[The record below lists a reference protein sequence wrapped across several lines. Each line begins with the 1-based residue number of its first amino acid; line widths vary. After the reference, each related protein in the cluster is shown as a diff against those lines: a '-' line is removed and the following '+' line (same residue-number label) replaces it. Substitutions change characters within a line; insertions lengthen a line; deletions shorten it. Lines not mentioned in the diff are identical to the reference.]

1 MPVEAL
7 FRDDRGALAVP
18 ETDTQWDEWVSASQ
32 TRNHALDHPL
42 LDWLDRHG
50 EAHGFTP
57 DPVDERTDFGAF
69 IMDKGRKFERAVV
82 DHLRGLTD
90 VRTILPEGA
99 SRAER
104 RDPAA
109 AEATFAALAEG
120 VPIVCQGVL
129 RDAETRTW
137 GAPDLLVRSDVLAD
151 LFPDSLSAEDAAIP
165 APDLGIGARHYR
177 VVDVKYSTLGLAAG
191 GELGNSGSA
200 PAYKVQTYL
209 YNRALGRLQG
219 YLPPDAFL
227 LGRGWMQ
234 TRRGK
239 TTRSGNALDRLAPV
253 ANGYASYVGGRLAD
267 QAADAVDWL
276 RRMRREGHG
285 WQALPEPSVE
295 ELRPNGKADPGVWKS
310 AVRRILTEGED
321 LTQLWNVGVRR
332 RREANAQGLARWTDP
347 RVTPEAV
354 GVAGSGTA
362 PKLRALLEVNRDR
375 ADPPVRPE
383 RIAAARG
390 EWIDEPPLE
399 FYVDFE
405 TVGDLDDDFARFPER
420 GGQTLIFMVGCGH
433 MEAGKWRFKCFIA
446 DRLDEPSEARAI
458 DDWFA
463 HMAAVRARLAP
474 GSNVKVIHWSP
485 HERFT
490 LEDAFDA
497 AMKRHPE
504 KDWRHPDWS
513 WFDFLKRV
521 VREEPLVVRG
531 AHGFGLKAVANAM
544 YALGLVETRWDEGPG
559 DGLGAM
565 VGAWHCEREAARA
578 GTRLID
584 VDLMKG
590 IRSYNEVDCKAMMEL
605 VRYLRRHH

>member
-18 ETDTQWDEWVSASQ
+18 ETDAQWDEWVSASQ
-32 TRNHALDHPL
+32 TRNHALGHPL
-42 LDWLDRHG
+42 IDWLDRHG
-50 EAHGFTP
+50 EAHGFTR
-57 DPVDERTDFGAF
+57 DAVDEATDFGAF
-69 IMDKGRKFERAVV
+69 IMGKGLEFERAAVA
-82 DHLRGLTD
+82 HLRGLTD
-90 VRTILPEGA
+90 MRVILPEGA

-104 RDPAA
+104 RDPAV

-129 RDAETRTW
+129 RDAESRTW

-151 LFPDSLSAEDAAIP
+151 LFPDSLSANEAAVP

-177 VVDVKYSTLGLAAG
+177 VVDIKYSTLGLAAG

-200 PAYKVQTYL
+200 PAYKVQTFL

-219 YLPPDAFL
+219 YLPPTAFL
-227 LGRGWMQ
+227 LGRGWTQ
-234 TRRGK
+234 TRQREKTRGD
-239 TTRSGNALDRLAPV
+239 SALDRLGPV
-253 ANGYASYVGGRLAD
+253 VMNDEL
-267 QAADAVDWL
+267 AADAGEAVDWL

-295 ELRPNGKADPGVWKS
+295 ELRPNGKADPGPWKS
-310 AVRRILTEGED
+310 ALRRILDEGED
-321 LTQLWNVGVRR
+321 LSRLWQAGPTRR
-332 RREANAQGLARWTDP
+332 RKAYDLGITRWTDP
-347 RVTPEAV
+347 RLTPEAL
-354 GVAGSGTA
+354 GMSGA
-362 PKLRALLEVNRDR
+362 MAARLSAQIEVNLDH
-375 ADPPVRPE
+375 AGPLVRPE
-383 RIAAARG
+383 RVAAARD
-390 EWIDEPPLE
+390 EWFDPPLE

-420 GGQTLIFMVGCGH
+420 GGQPLIFMVGCGH
-433 MEAGKWRFKCFIA
+433 LEAGEWKFECFIA

-458 DDWFA
+458 DAWFA

-474 GSNVKVIHWSP
+474 SSRAMVVHWSP

-490 LEDAFDA
+490 LEEAFDA
-497 AMKRHPE
+497 AVKRHPE
-504 KDWRHPDWS
+504 KDWRHPDWA
-513 WFDFLKRV
+513 WFDFLARV
-521 VREEPLVVRG
+521 VREEPVVVRG

-544 YALGLVETRWDEGPG
+544 HALGLVETKWDEGPV

-565 VGAWHCEREAARA
+565 VGAWRCEREAASA
-578 GTRLID
+578 GGRLID
-584 VDLMKG
+584 TDLMRG
-590 IRSYNEVDCKAMMEL
+590 IRRYNEVDCKAMMEL

>member
-1 MPVEAL
+1 MPIEAL
-7 FRDDRGALAVP
+7 FRDTRGVRAVP
-18 ETDTQWDEWVSASQ
+18 ETDAQWDEWVSASQ
-32 TRNHALDHPL
+32 TRNHALGHPL
-42 LDWLDRHG
+42 LDWLERHG
-50 EAHGFTP
+50 EAHGFTR
-57 DPVDERTDFGAF
+57 DAVDERTDFGAF
-69 IMDKGRKFERAVV
+69 IMAKGLEFERAVV
-82 DHLRGLTD
+82 GHLRGLTE
-90 VRTILPEGA
+90 VRTILSEDA
-99 SRAER
+99 RSAER

-137 GAPDLLVRSDVLAD
+137 GAPDLLVRSDVLAE
-151 LFPDSLSAEDAAIP
+151 LFPDSLSASDAAIP

-177 VVDVKYSTLGLAAG
+177 VVDVKYATLGLAAG

-219 YLPPDAFL
+219 YRPPEAFL
-227 LGRGWMQ
+227 LGRGWKQ
-234 TRRGK
+234 RGK
-239 TTRSGNALDRLAPV
+239 IGTNALERLGPV
-253 ANGYASYVGGRLAD
+253 VMSDDLATS
-267 QAADAVDWL
+267 ADEAVAWL
-276 RRMRREGHG
+276 CRMRREGSE

-295 ELRPNGKADPGVWKS
+295 ELRPNAKDKAVPGVWKS
-310 AVRRILTEGED
+310 AVGRILAEGED
-321 LTQLWNVGVRR
+321 LTRLWYVGVGK
-332 RREANAQGLARWTDP
+332 RREANARGLVRWTDP

-354 GVAGSGTA
+354 GVAGSTTA
-362 PKLRALLEVNRDR
+362 PKLRAILDVNCDR
-375 ADPPVRPE
+375 AGPPVRPN

-390 EWIDEPPLE
+390 EWIDEPSLE

-405 TVGDLDDDFARFPER
+405 TVNSLDDDFARFPER
-420 GGQTLIFMVGCGH
+420 GGQPLIFMVGCGH
-433 MEAGKWRFKCFIA
+433 VEAGQWRFECFIA

-458 DDWFA
+458 DAWFA

-485 HERFT
+485 HEQLT
-490 LEDAFDA
+490 LETALDA
-497 AMKRHPE
+497 AVKRHPE
-504 KDWRHPDWS
+504 KEKDWHHPDWL

-544 YALGLVETRWDEGPG
+544 HDLGLTETRWDDGPG

-565 VGAWHCEREAARA
+565 VGAWRCERETPE
-578 GTRLID
+578 GGRLID
-584 VDLMKG
+584 RKLMQD
-590 IRSYNEVDCKAMMEL
+590 IRSYNKVDCKVMMEL
-605 VRYLRRHH
+605 VRHLRRHH

>member
-7 FRDDRGALAVP
+7 FRDDRGVRAVP
-18 ETDTQWDEWVSASQ
+18 ETDAQWGEWVSASQ
-32 TRNHALDHPL
+32 TRNHALGHPL
-42 LDWLDRHG
+42 IDWLESHG
-50 EAHGFTP
+50 EAHGFTR
-57 DPVDERTDFGAF
+57 DAADERTDFGAF
-69 IMDKGRKFERAVV
+69 IMAKGLEFERAVV
-82 DHLRGLTD
+82 GHLRGLTE

-137 GAPDLLVRSDVLAD
+137 GAPDLLVRSDLLAE
-151 LFPDSLSAEDAAIP
+151 LFPASLSANDAAIP

-177 VVDVKYSTLGLAAG
+177 VVDVKYATLGLAAG

-227 LGRGWMQ
+227 LGRGWTQ
-234 TRRGK
+234 TRRGE
-239 TTRSGNALDRLAPV
+239 TSRGGSALDRLGPV
-253 ANGYASYVGGRLAD
+253 PVDDALAASAD
-267 QAADAVDWL
+267 EAVAWL
-276 RRMRREGHG
+276 RRMRREGLG
-285 WQALPEPSVE
+285 WHPLPEPSVE

-310 AVRRILTEGED
+310 ALGRIMAEGED
-321 LTQLWNVGVRR
+321 LSRLWNAGPTRR
-332 RREANAQGLARWTDP
+332 RKAHALGITRWTDP
-347 RVTPEAV
+347 RLTPEAM
-354 GVAGSGTA
+354 GMSGTLA
-362 PKLRALLEVNRDR
+362 ARLRAQLEVNRDR
-375 ADPPVRPE
+375 AGPPVRPA
-383 RIAAARG
+383 RIAAARA
-390 EWIDEPPLE
+390 EWLDPPLE

-420 GGQTLIFMVGCGH
+420 GGQPLIFMVGCGH
-433 MEAGKWRFKCFIA
+433 VEAGEWRFECFIA

-458 DDWFA
+458 DAWFA
-463 HMAAVRARLAP
+463 HMAAVRERLAP
-474 GSNVKVIHWSP
+474 ASRAMVVHWSP

-490 LEDAFDA
+490 LEEAFDA
-497 AMKRHPE
+497 AVKRHPE
-504 KDWRHPDWS
+504 KDWRHPDWA
-513 WFDFLKRV
+513 WFDFLARV
-521 VREEPLVVRG
+521 VREEPVVVRG

-544 YALGLVETRWDEGPG
+544 HALELIETRWDEGPV

-565 VGAWHCEREAARA
+565 VGAWRCAREAASA
-578 GTRLID
+578 GARLID
-584 VDLMKG
+584 TDLMRG
-590 IRSYNEVDCKAMMEL
+590 IRRYNEVDCKVMMEL
-605 VRYLRRHH
+605 VRHLRRHH

>member
-7 FRDDRGALAVP
+7 FRDDRGVRAVP
-18 ETDTQWDEWVSASQ
+18 ETDAQWDEWVSASQ
-32 TRNHALDHPL
+32 TRNHALGHPL

-50 EAHGFTP
+50 EAHGFTR
-57 DPVDERTDFGAF
+57 DAVDERTDFGHF
-69 IMDKGRKFERAVV
+69 VMGKGLEFERVV
-82 DHLRGLTD
+82 VAHLRGLTE
-90 VRTILPEGA
+90 VRTILPERA

-151 LFPDSLSAEDAAIP
+151 LFPDCLSVNEAAVP

-177 VVDVKYSTLGLAAG
+177 VVDVKYATLGLAAG
-191 GELGNSGSA
+191 GELGNAGSA

-219 YLPPDAFL
+219 CLPPEAFL
-227 LGRGWMQ
+227 LGRGWTQM
-234 TRRGK
+234 RRGELA
-239 TTRSGNALDRLAPV
+239 RGDAGMDRLAPV
-253 ANGYASYVGGRLAD
+253 ADGYASYVGGRLAD
-267 QAADAVDWL
+267 QAAEAVAWL
-276 RRMRREGHG
+276 RRMRREGPG
-285 WQALPEPSVE
+285 WHPLPEPSVE
-295 ELRPNGKADPGVWKS
+295 ELRPNGKADAGVWKS
-310 AVRRILTEGED
+310 AVRRILAEGED

-332 RREANAQGLARWTDP
+332 RREANARGLTRWTDP

-354 GVAGSGTA
+354 GVAGSTTA
-362 PKLRALLEVNRDR
+362 PKLRALLKVNRDR
-375 ADPPVRPE
+375 AGPPVRPA
-383 RIAAARG
+383 RIAAARA

-420 GGQTLIFMVGCGH
+420 GGQPLIFMVGCGH
-433 MEAGKWRFKCFIA
+433 VEAGRWRFECFIA

-458 DDWFA
+458 DAWFA

-474 GSNVKVIHWSP
+474 NSRPLAIHWSP
-485 HERFT
+485 HERYT
-490 LEDAFDA
+490 LEEAFDA
-497 AMKRHPE
+497 AVKRHPE
-504 KDWRHPDWS
+504 KDWRHPDWA
-513 WFDFLKRV
+513 WFDFLARV
-521 VREEPLVVRG
+521 VREEPVVVRG
-531 AHGFGLKAVANAM
+531 AHAFGLKAVANAM
-544 YALGLVETRWDEGPG
+544 HGLGLIGTRWDEGPV

-565 VGAWHCEREAARA
+565 VGAWRCERETPA
-578 GTRLID
+578 GGRLID
-584 VDLMKG
+584 HDLMRG
-590 IRSYNEVDCKAMMEL
+590 IRRYNEVDCKVMMEL
-605 VRYLRRHH
+605 VRHLRRHH

>member
-18 ETDTQWDEWVSASQ
+18 ETDAHWDEWVSASQ
-32 TRNHALDHPL
+32 TRNHALGHPL
-42 LDWLDRHG
+42 IDWLDRHG
-50 EAHGFTP
+50 EAHGFTR
-57 DPVDERTDFGAF
+57 DAVDERTDFGAF
-69 IMDKGRKFERAVV
+69 IMGKGLEFERVV
-82 DHLRGLTD
+82 VAHLRGLTD
-90 VRTILPEGA
+90 VRVILPEGA
-99 SRAER
+99 SRSER

-120 VPIVCQGVL
+120 VPIVFQGVL

-151 LFPDSLSAEDAAIP
+151 LFPDSLSANEAATP

-200 PAYKVQTYL
+200 PAYKVQTFL

-219 YLPPDAFL
+219 YLPPESFL
-227 LGRGWMQ
+227 LGRGWTQ
-234 TRRGK
+234 TRRGE
-239 TTRSGNALDRLAPV
+239 TTRGDASMDRLAPV
-253 ANGYASYVGGRLAD
+253 ADGYASYVGGRLAD

-295 ELRPNGKADPGVWKS
+295 ELRPNGKADPGPWKS
-310 AVRRILTEGED
+310 AVGRILAEGED
-321 LTQLWNVGVRR
+321 LSRLWQAGPARR
-332 RREANAQGLARWTDP
+332 RKAHALGVTRWTDP
-347 RVTPEAV
+347 RLTPEAL
-354 GVAGSGTA
+354 GMSGA
-362 PKLRALLEVNRDR
+362 MAEKLRAQLEVNLDR
-375 ADPPVRPE
+375 AGPPVRPA
-383 RIAAARG
+383 RVAAARE
-390 EWIDEPPLE
+390 EWLDPPLE

-420 GGQTLIFMVGCGH
+420 GGQPLIFMVGCGH
-433 MEAGKWRFKCFIA
+433 VEAGEWKFECFIA

-474 GSNVKVIHWSP
+474 GSRAMVVHWSP
-485 HERFT
+485 HET
-490 LEDAFDA
+490 ASLETAFDA
-497 AMKRHPE
+497 AVKRHPE
-504 KDWRHPDWS
+504 KDWRHPDWA
-513 WFDFLKRV
+513 WFDFLARV
-521 VREEPLVVRG
+521 VREEPVVVRG

-544 YALGLVETRWDEGPG
+544 HALGLVETKWDEGPV

-565 VGAWHCEREAARA
+565 VGAWRCEREAANA
-578 GTRLID
+578 GGRLID
-584 VDLMKG
+584 VDLMRG
-590 IRSYNEVDCKAMMEL
+590 IRRYNEVDCKAMMEL

>member
-7 FRDDRGALAVP
+7 FRDDRGARAVP
-18 ETDTQWDEWVSASQ
+18 ETDAHWDEWVSASQ
-32 TRNHALDHPL
+32 TRNHALGHPL
-42 LDWLDRHG
+42 IDWLDRHG
-50 EAHGFTP
+50 EAHGFTR
-57 DPVDERTDFGAF
+57 DAVDERTDFGAF
-69 IMDKGRKFERAVV
+69 IMGKGLEFERVVV

-90 VRTILPEGA
+90 VRAILPDGA
-99 SRAER
+99 SRAKR
-104 RDPAA
+104 RDPAV

-137 GAPDLLVRSDVLAD
+137 GAPDLLVRSDVLAE
-151 LFPDSLSAEDAAIP
+151 LFPDSLSANEAAAP

-200 PAYKVQTYL
+200 PAYKVQTFL

-219 YLPPDAFL
+219 YRPPAAFL
-227 LGRGWMQ
+227 LGRGWTQ
-234 TRRGK
+234 TQRRETKRGG
-239 TTRSGNALDRLAPV
+239 SALERLGPV
-253 ANGYASYVGGRLAD
+253 VMNDALAASAD
-267 QAADAVDWL
+267 EAVDWL

-295 ELRPNGKADPGVWKS
+295 ELRPNGKADPGPWKS
-310 AVRRILTEGED
+310 AVGRILAEGED
-321 LTQLWNVGVRR
+321 LTRLWQAGPTRR
-332 RREANAQGLARWTDP
+332 RKAHALGVTRWTDP
-347 RVTPEAV
+347 RLTPEAL
-354 GVAGSGTA
+354 GMSGA
-362 PKLRALLEVNRDR
+362 MAEKLRAQLEVNLDR
-375 ADPPVRPE
+375 AGPPVRP
-383 RIAAARG
+383 ARVAVARE
-390 EWIDEPPLE
+390 EWGDPPLE

-433 MEAGKWRFKCFIA
+433 VEAGKWKFECFIA
-446 DRLDEPSEARAI
+446 DRIDEPSEARAI

-474 GSNVKVIHWSP
+474 GSRAMVVHWSP
-485 HERFT
+485 HET
-490 LEDAFDA
+490 ASLETAFDA
-497 AMKRHPE
+497 AVKRHPE
-504 KDWRHPDWS
+504 KDWRHPDWA
-513 WFDFLKRV
+513 WFDFLARV
-521 VREEPLVVRG
+521 VREEPVVVRG

-544 YALGLVETRWDEGPG
+544 HALGLVETKWDEGPV

-565 VGAWHCEREAARA
+565 VGAWRCEREAANA
-578 GTRLID
+578 GGRLID
-584 VDLMKG
+584 VDLMQG
-590 IRSYNEVDCKAMMEL
+590 IRRYNEVDCKAMMEL

>member
-1 MPVEAL
+1 MPVQAL

-18 ETDTQWDEWVSASQ
+18 ETDAQWDEWVSASQ
-32 TRNHALDHPL
+32 TRNHALGHPL
-42 LDWLDRHG
+42 IDWLDRHG
-50 EAHGFTP
+50 EAHGFTR
-57 DPVDERTDFGAF
+57 DAVDERTDFGAF
-69 IMDKGRKFERAVV
+69 IMGKGLEFERVVV

-90 VRTILPEGA
+90 VRVILSEGA

-104 RDPAA
+104 RDPAI

-120 VPIVCQGVL
+120 VPIVFQGVL

-151 LFPDSLSAEDAAIP
+151 LFPDSLSENAAAVP

-200 PAYKVQTYL
+200 PAYKVQTFL

-219 YLPPDAFL
+219 YRPPAAFL

-234 TRRGK
+234 RQRGETK
-239 TTRSGNALDRLAPV
+239 RGGSALERLGPV
-253 ANGYASYVGGRLAD
+253 VMNDDIAASAD
-267 QAADAVDWL
+267 EAVDWL
-276 RRMRREGHG
+276 RRVRREGHG
-285 WQALPEPSVE
+285 WHPLPEPSVE
-295 ELRPNGKADPGVWKS
+295 ELRPNGKADPGPWKS
-310 AVRRILTEGED
+310 ALRRILDEGGD
-321 LTQLWNVGVRR
+321 LSRLWQAGPTRR
-332 RREANAQGLARWTDP
+332 RKAYALGVTRWTDP
-347 RVTPEAV
+347 RLTPEAL
-354 GVAGSGTA
+354 GMSGA
-362 PKLRALLEVNRDR
+362 MAEKLRAQLEVNLERTG
-375 ADPPVRPE
+375 PPVRPE
-383 RIAAARG
+383 RVAVARE
-390 EWIDEPPLE
+390 EWDDPPLE

-405 TVGDLDDDFARFPER
+405 TVGDLDDDFAGFPER
-420 GGQTLIFMVGCGH
+420 AGQPLIFMVGCGH
-433 MEAGKWRFKCFIA
+433 VEAGEWKFECFIA

-474 GSNVKVIHWSP
+474 GSRAMVVHWSP

-490 LEDAFDA
+490 LEEAFDA
-497 AMKRHPE
+497 AVVRHPE
-504 KDWRHPDWS
+504 KDWSHPDWA

-521 VREEPLVVRG
+521 VREEPVVVRG

-544 YALGLVETRWDEGPG
+544 HALGLVETKWDEGPV

-565 VGAWHCEREAARA
+565 VGAWRCEREAANA
-578 GTRLID
+578 GGRLID
-584 VDLMKG
+584 VDLMRG
-590 IRSYNEVDCKAMMEL
+590 IRRYNEVDCKAMMEL